1 MVKLVT
7 IFLCLSISSFAL
19 KAETEAQKKLE
30 NCIAESDLTTAS
42 MTNCANN
49 ASEDWDKELNQV
61 YQELMN
67 KLNPKAKEELRLS
80 QLKWLKHRDK
90 ELEFIDAMY
99 YDERFQGTMYSNM
112 RAADRF
118 SVVKER
124 VLVLRGYLNLFN

>member
-1 MVKLVT
+1 
-7 IFLCLSISSFAL
+7 
-19 KAETEAQKKLE
+19 
-30 NCIAESDLTTAS
+30 

-61 YQELMN
+61 YRELMN

-99 YDERFQGTMYSNM
+99 YDERFQGTMYSNT
-112 RAADRF
+112 RAAHRF

-124 VLVLRGYLNLFN
+124 VLVLRAYLNLFN

>member
-19 KAETEAQKKLE
+19 KAATEAEKKLE
-30 NCIAESDLTTAS
+30 SCIAESDLATAS

-61 YQELMN
+61 YRELMK

-99 YDERFQGTMYSNM
+99 YDERF
-112 RAADRF
+112 
-118 SVVKER
+118 
-124 VLVLRGYLNLFN
+124 